1 MNGQHYLAAVIAST
15 KPPKHMRAR
24 DSRGRSLSNS
34 DLAAMPKTL
43 EIERLI
49 EECEKW
55 GADPH
60 EVIARA
66 LTDDARV
73 NAEETG
79 MTLLKQSDLAW
90 KLVDKANAS
99 KKALDIDA
107 NIKGSLTIGIVRF
120 SDLNPAPVDPQT
132 VPAADVESP
141 GAGR

>member
-1 MNGQHYLAAVIAST
+1 MNAQHLLANLIYST

-24 DSRGRSLSNS
+24 DSRGRSLSNHE
-34 DLAAMPKTL
+34 LAAMPKTL

-49 EECEKW
+49 EECERW

-60 EVIARA
+60 AVIAQA
-66 LTDDARV
+66 LTDEARQDS
-73 NAEETG
+73 EKTG

-107 NIKGSLTIGIVRF
+107 NVKGSLTIGIVRF
-120 SDLNPAPVDPQT
+120 SDLNPAPVDPQAVST
-132 VPAADVESP
+132 TDVDGT
-141 GAGR
+141 GAGG